1 MDSPV
6 LKLGIFAVVVLGCL
20 SLLFVAH
27 ARPGYFNNQAYLAAF
42 IFLQIL
48 VAAVWKFRQ
57 WFSVLLILSFVFAGT
72 DLPLGAGWTTA
83 RWAVLT
89 VGAVTGFVIF
99 MRDRRYHFGAF
110 HLISLFC
117 VLAAFVSAIVS
128 YYPSVAFLKAASL
141 FLLFLYSSS
150 GGRLAILGRQRD
162 FFKGLLAGCE
172 ITVAFT
178 TVTYFVLHQE
188 TWGNPNSLGLVM
200 GTVIVPLLLW
210 GVFISEVRPLRWR
223 RTSFLVLALALL
235 VFSNSRAAMFACAVS
250 TTSLC
255 VALRQRKIMIQ
266 GAAAI
271 LILIAVFAIIA
282 PDRLAD
288 FSSSSTDTLLYKGK
302 RQDGLLGSRTSPW
315 QQTMD
320 VIQQH
325 PWFGSGFGTSPSGT
339 ENMRV
344 QVTSSTTETSREHGS
359 SYLALLEWVGL
370 VGIAPFCVLIVLLL
384 IVVIRV
390 FAWMRRMAD
399 PFHPAVPLATIVL
412 AGLVHAAFEDWLFA
426 VGYYLCVFYWPLAFS
441 LMDFAPAR
449 ESSVAQPS
457 PLWLPAQPNAAT
469 LRVLTSIR

>member
-6 LKLGIFAVVVLGCL
+6 LKLGIFAVVVLGSL

-27 ARPGYFNNQAYLAAF
+27 ARPGYFNNEAYLAAF

-110 HLISLFC
+110 HLISMFC

-150 GGRLAILGRQRD
+150 GGRLALLGRQRD

-178 TVTYFVLHQE
+178 AVTYFILHQE

-200 GTVIVPLLLW
+200 GMVIAPLLLW

-223 RTSFLVLALALL
+223 RTSFLVIALALL

-255 VALRQRKIMIQ
+255 VALRQRKMMIQ

-282 PDRLAD
+282 PDRLVELT
-288 FSSSSTDTLLYKGK
+288 SSSTDTILYKGK
-302 RQDGLLGSRTSPW
+302 RQAGLLGSRTSPW

-339 ENMRV
+339 ENMRL
-344 QVTSSTTETSREHGS
+344 QITSSNTETSREHGS
-359 SYLALLEWVGL
+359 SYLALLEWVGI
-370 VGIAPFCVLIVLLL
+370 VGVTPFYTLITFLL
-384 IVVIRV
+384 IVVARV
-390 FAWMRRMAD
+390 FAWMRRTAD
-399 PFHPAVPLATIVL
+399 PFHPAVPLAAIVL
-412 AGLVHAAFEDWLFA
+412 GGLVHAAFEDWLFA

-457 PLWLPAQPNAAT
+457 TQWLPTQANAAP